1 MKTLS
6 QDIRYGFRMLRKRP
20 GFTAVAVVALALGIG
35 ANTVIFSLINSVLL
49 RPLPY
54 PEPERLVMLEE
65 NDQQGGHSNTS
76 YATSKDWMERSQTFE
91 SISVVRDWSVTLTG
105 QGTPEMLRG
114 MRVSA
119 NYFGTLKL
127 KPALGREF
135 TTEEDRPATRR
146 VVVLSDGL
154 WRRRFGAD
162 SEIVGKPIRLSDQ
175 TFTVVGVMGPG
186 FEDMLSARLFQR
198 ADVWAP
204 LGYDETLPWACR
216 TCRHIHAFGRLNR
229 GVSLQQARAEMNAIS
244 ENLKIEHPH
253 DYAVSGVT
261 LIPLLDKFV
270 GSVRP
275 ALYVLFGAVGL
286 VLLIACANVA
296 NLLLARA
303 TQRRREIAIRSALG
317 AHRVRIIRQLLTESV
332 MLSILG
338 ATIGLALVW
347 WGIGLF
353 AALSPPSIMRLDQ
366 VNVDIRVLGFTVVLS
381 ILTGIIFGLA
391 PALQASK
398 LDLSEALKEGSRG
411 TGGAG
416 HRLRNLLVISEIAL
430 ALVLLIGAGLLVRSF
445 LHVLDVKPGFEPSN
459 LLTMKVSADGTKYQD
474 EARVRAFY
482 DEVINRVS
490 NLPGV
495 KAAAIVSNLPL
506 GGNVDKYGFHVE
518 EKPLANPE
526 EAPSVERYVVSPNY
540 LRTMEIPLLAG
551 REFTDRDGPDAPFV
565 VMISESTA
573 QTIWPDEDPI
583 GKQVRMGGPQGPLRT
598 IVGITRN
605 VNHYALDTAPDLQ
618 AYVPE
623 AQWTGSDLNLVIRS
637 TLETKPLLDSVR
649 NEIWAVD
656 KDLPIYRV
664 AMMEE
669 LVSSSVAQRRFIV
682 VLLAALAGLAG
693 TLAAFGIYS
702 VTSYSVSQRTQE
714 FGVRMALG
722 AQANDVLKLVL
733 AQGARLALGGIAIG
747 FAASIALTRVISSLL
762 FGIGPTD
769 FFTFALVS
777 LIVGV
782 VTLVACLVP
791 ARRATRVDPMIA
803 LRYE

>member
-1 MKTLS
+1 MKALS

-20 GFTAVAVVALALGIG
+20 GFTAVAVIAVALGIG
-35 ANTVIFSLINSVLL
+35 ANTVIFSLVNSVLL

-54 PEPERLVMLEE
+54 SEPEQLVMLEE

-91 SISVVRDWSVTLTG
+91 SISVVRDWSVTLTDLG
-105 QGTPEMLRG
+105 EPEMLRG

-119 NYFGTLKL
+119 NYFGTLKA
-127 KPALGREF
+127 KPALGRAF
-135 TTEEDRPATRR
+135 MIEEDRPATRR

-162 SEIVGKPIRLSDQ
+162 PEIVGKPIKLSDQ
-175 TFTVVGVMGPG
+175 SFTVVGVMGRG
-186 FEDMLSARLFQR
+186 FEDMLSARLFQK

-229 GVSLQQARAEMNAIS
+229 GVSLEQARAEMNAIS
-244 ENLKIEHPH
+244 ENLIIEHPH

-261 LIPLLDKFV
+261 LIPLLEKFV
-270 GSVRP
+270 GNVRP
-275 ALYVLFGAVGL
+275 ALYVLFGAVAL

-317 AHRVRIIRQLLTESV
+317 AHRVRIVRQLLTESV
-332 MLSILG
+332 MLSTLG
-338 ATIGLALVW
+338 AVVGLVLVW

-353 AALSPPSIMRLDQ
+353 AALIPPSIMRLEQ
-366 VNVDIRVLGFTVVLS
+366 VSVDIRVLAFTMGLS
-381 ILTGIIFGLA
+381 ILTGVLFGLA

-411 TGGAG
+411 TGGTG
-416 HRLRNLLVISEIAL
+416 HRLRNLLVVSEIAL

-459 LLTMKVSADGTKYQD
+459 LLTMKVSADGTRYQD
-474 EARVRAFY
+474 DVRVRAFY
-482 DEVINRVS
+482 DEVLNRVS
-490 NLPGV
+490 SIPGV
-495 KAAAIVSNLPL
+495 RAAAIVSNLPL
-506 GGNVDKYGFHVE
+506 GGNVDRYGFHIE
-518 EKPLANPE
+518 EKPLENPE
-526 EAPSVERYVVSPNY
+526 EALSVERYVISPDY
-540 LRTMEIPLLAG
+540 LKTMEIPLVAG
-551 REFTDRDGPDAPFV
+551 REFTDRDGPDTPMV

-573 QTIWPDEDPI
+573 QAIWPNEDPI

-618 AYVPE
+618 AYIPE
-623 AQWTGSDLNLVIRS
+623 AQWTGSDMSLVIRS

-649 NEIWAVD
+649 NEVWAVD
-656 KDLPIYRV
+656 KNLPIYSV
-664 AMMEE
+664 ASMEE
-669 LVSSSVAQRRFIV
+669 LVSESVAQRRFVV
-682 VLLAALAGLAG
+682 VLLTVLAGLAG
-693 TLAAFGIYS
+693 ALAAFGIYS
-702 VTSYSVSQRTQE
+702 VTSYTVTQRTQE

-722 AQANDVLKLVL
+722 AQAHDVLKLVL
-733 AQGARLALGGIAIG
+733 AQGVLLALAGIGIG
-747 FAASIALTRVISSLL
+747 FAASLALTRVMSSLL
-762 FGIGPTD
+762 FGIGATD
-769 FFTFALVS
+769 FLTFALVS

-782 VTLVACLVP
+782 VALVACLVP
-791 ARRATRVDPMIA
+791 ARRATRVDPMTA